1 MYRALSVDLGTTALK
16 ATIADENGFTISS
29 ATRSYDTITNDE
41 GWAEQ
46 RPEAWWEALC
56 GACSSL
62 REAVPEDFGKIRFV
76 SMCGQMHTHV
86 YLDTDNQ
93 PLRTAIT
100 WMDQRSAGIVA
111 EISSDDTAARTIRRC
126 SANALTTT
134 YTAPNIVWFQRNEPD
149 LWRKTR
155 KILVAKDYV
164 KFLLTGEMAMDYSE
178 AAGTLLF
185 DVAEERWSDDL
196 LRLFDVKRSM
206 LPDTSPAATVI
217 GSVTDAAER
226 ATGIPRGTPVINGA
240 TDNSTAALGA
250 GVTEAGEATLIIG
263 TAGVVSVCSDTA
275 IPDPSDAVVC
285 WNYALPGRWINLGV
299 MQTAGESLNWFR
311 RAFDAAGATE
321 DEGDIFNYY
330 NRLVTTIADG
340 SDGVFFLPYLNG
352 ERTPHWDSNA
362 RGVFFGAGLGTEKAH
377 FVKAVMEGVAMALRQ
392 NAETVEKLGQ
402 PVAEVRAIGGGLRSR
417 PWLEIL
423 SRVLERPI
431 HVIRS
436 VDPAVR
442 GNIALGR
449 TALGEIDGVA
459 AVVRAEAGSDDQYIA
474 PPGTNRYDRHYELF
488 LRLYEQLAPLFV
500 QRAEVLKRW

>member
-1 MYRALSVDLGTTALK
+1 
-16 ATIADENGFTISS
+16 
-29 ATRSYDTITNDE
+29 
-41 GWAEQ
+41 
-46 RPEAWWEALC
+46 
-56 GACSSL
+56 
-62 REAVPEDFGKIRFV
+62 
-76 SMCGQMHTHV
+76 
-86 YLDTDNQ
+86 
-93 PLRTAIT
+93 
-100 WMDQRSAGIVA
+100 
-111 EISSDDTAARTIRRC
+111 
-126 SANALTTT
+126 
-134 YTAPNIVWFQRNEPD
+134 
-149 LWRKTR
+149 
-155 KILVAKDYV
+155 
-164 KFLLTGEMAMDYSE
+164 
-178 AAGTLLF
+178 
-185 DVAEERWSDDL
+185 
-196 LRLFDVKRSM
+196 
-206 LPDTSPAATVI
+206 
-217 GSVTDAAER
+217 
-226 ATGIPRGTPVINGA
+226 
-240 TDNSTAALGA
+240 
-250 GVTEAGEATLIIG
+250 
-263 TAGVVSVCSDTA
+263 
-275 IPDPSDAVVC
+275 
-285 WNYALPGRWINLGV
+285 